1 MVFCFVEGLSTR
13 DGVTIGI
20 GLSRALE
27 CGDSVCVGLVL
38 RELHCAG
45 RRLVMQLC
53 PDGLWSGR
61 ATIRA
66 G

>member
-1 MVFCFVEGLSTR
+1 MLFCFVEGLSTR

-27 CGDSVCVGLVL
+27 CSDSFCVSLTLRVL
-38 RELHCAG
+38 HRAV

-53 PDGLWSGR
+53 PDGLWSGC